1 MPIEGNSAIPGE
13 LVHEKLVTKGDAD
26 VARKPNLVS
35 SLYRL
40 VRLANDVSTLASGNP
55 NKVARRLK
63 NKLVGRTL
71 GKFLFK

>member
-1 MPIEGNSAIPGE
+1 MPLEGNSAIPDE
-13 LVHEKLVTKGDAD
+13 LLYEKLVMKGDAN

-40 VRLANDVSTLASGNP
+40 ARLANDVSALMSGNP
-55 NKVARRLK
+55 RRIAKRAR

-71 GKFLFK
+71 GRFLFK

>member
-13 LVHEKLVTKGDAD
+13 LLHEKLVTKGDAD

-40 VRLANDVSTLASGNP
+40 ARLANDVSALASGNP
-55 NKVARRLK
+55 RRIAKRAK

-71 GKFLFK
+71 GRFLFK